1 MGTNQKG
8 RRDERTVTLT
18 QGNFKQEVLDSD
30 LPVLVD
36 YWAAW
41 CGPCRVLSPFI
52 EEIGRERAGS
62 LKVGKVDVDA
72 EPQLAAH
79 AGALSIPYVVLYRN
93 GEPAA
98 HSIGAMPKDHLE
110 AALGLVDELDRAA

>member
-1 MGTNQKG
+1 MS
-8 RRDERTVTLT
+8 EPITLT

-41 CGPCRVLSPFI
+41 CGPCRVLSPII
-52 EEIGRERAGS
+52 EEIRRERAGS

-72 EPQLAAH
+72 EPELAAQ

-93 GEPAA
+93 GEPVS
-98 HSIGAMPKDHLE
+98 HSIGAVPKDHLE